1 MKLLVVENVYYTIE
15 FIFCIEKRTLERSSP
30 NRLERARFCSIAYW
44 AHTALQ
50 TAAWGRPG
58 ADWCFPRRPEADH
71 MHVKHHGTAHGPRV
85 GPPIPTSAGRRAR
98 IYGRF
103 GVRAAARPSPRST
116 FRTTRA
122 SSVRA
127 AGGSRA
133 RAPLASSALC

>member
-1 MKLLVVENVYYTIE
+1 VKLLVVENVYYTIE

-50 TAAWGRPG
+50 TPAWGRPG
-58 ADWCFPRRPEADH
+58 ADWCFPKRPRSRSHARQ
-71 MHVKHHGTAHGPRV
+71 TPRHGPRV

-103 GVRAAARPSPRST
+103 GVRAAARPS
-116 FRTTRA
+116 
-122 SSVRA
+122 SVRA